1 MPLVDNSLNIS
12 SRIYMLN
19 MQLDEAIVINT
30 NEQEWEASPMP
41 GVWRKPLAR
50 EAAEH
55 GHSTSIVRFDP
66 GSTFSLHNH
75 PLGEEILVLDG
86 VFSDQYGNY
95 PVGTYLRSPPGS
107 SHAPYS
113 KEGCVLLV
121 KLDQFDVE
129 DTEPVCIDTANAD
142 WLEGE
147 GKFQVMPLHD
157 FDHESVALIRCPAY
171 TKFPPHQHFG
181 GEEVYVLSGAM
192 MDEYGS
198 YPAGT
203 WIRSPDN
210 SEHCPYVEG
219 ETIIW
224 IKTGHLLS

>member
-1 MPLVDNSLNIS
+1 
-12 SRIYMLN
+12 MLN
-19 MQLDEAIVINT
+19 MQLDEAVVINT
-30 NEQEWEASPMP
+30 NEQEWEASPIP

-55 GHSTSIVRFDP
+55 GHATSIVRFDP
-66 GSTFSLHNH
+66 GSTFSSHNH
-75 PLGEEILVLDG
+75 PLGEEILVLEG

-113 KEGCVLLV
+113 EEGCVLLV

-129 DTEPVCIDTANAD
+129 DTEPVCFDTANAD

-147 GKFQVMPLHD
+147 GKFQIMPLHD
-157 FDHESVALIRCPAY
+157 FDHESVALMKCPAY
-171 TKFPPHQHFG
+171 IKFSPHQHFG

-192 MDEYGS
+192 MDEYGC

-203 WIRSPDN
+203 WIRSPHN
-210 SEHCPYVEG
+210 SEHCPYVED